1 MKEQLRS
8 FYRQL
13 PFKRQL
19 YRWLRMVCAPPRWL
33 YQHMYFEGLFEADVY
48 GAHFFMVNHNTSL
61 ETEVFWGGGAGY
73 RDGVSLYLWARLC
86 KQTQTILDIGA
97 NTGLFS
103 LVAQALNSQSRVHAF
118 EPIDRFAAELERNRR
133 LNGFDIRVWR
143 QAVSNHDG
151 ETVIYDL
158 PLKQHYHASLIESEA
173 SRHHGGGR
181 LIKRNVQTISLD
193 TFIQK
198 QGLERVDL
206 MKIDV
211 EGYEPEVLEGMGD
224 SLAAMRPTLLLEI
237 QSDERARRIETVL
250 KDLGYVYF
258 DIDERSGL
266 KPVSH
271 LTRSSTRNY
280 LICSPAVAAKLG
292 LVQHGIH

>member
-1 MKEQLRS
+1 MKDQLRS
-8 FYRQL
+8 FYRRL
-13 PFKRQL
+13 PYKRQVF
-19 YRWLRMVCAPPRWL
+19 RWLRTFCVPPRAV
-33 YQHMYFEGLFEADVY
+33 YQHLYFEGPFEANVY
-48 GAHFFMVNHNTSL
+48 GTRFLMVNHNTSL

-73 RDGVSLYLWARLC
+73 RDGVSLCLWARLC
-86 KQTQTILDIGA
+86 KQSQTILDIGA

-103 LVAQALNSQSRVHAF
+103 LLAQALNPQASIHAF
-118 EPIDRFAAELERNRR
+118 EPIARFASELEQNCR
-133 LNGFDIRVWR
+133 LNDFRIRIWQ
-143 QAVSNHDG
+143 QAVSNQDG

-173 SRHHGGGR
+173 SRHYGGG
-181 LIKRNVQTISLD
+181 LIKRKVHTICLD

-237 QSDERARRIETVL
+237 QSDERARRIEAVL
-250 KDLGYVYF
+250 KDLGYAYF
-258 DIDERSGL
+258 DIDERGGT

-280 LICSPAVAAKLG
+280 LICSSAVAAKLG